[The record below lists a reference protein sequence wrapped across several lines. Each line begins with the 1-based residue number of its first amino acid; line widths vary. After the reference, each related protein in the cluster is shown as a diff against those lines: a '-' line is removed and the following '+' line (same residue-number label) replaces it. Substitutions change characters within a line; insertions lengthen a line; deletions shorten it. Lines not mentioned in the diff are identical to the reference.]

1 MGLHKVVKSIHE
13 EPLLHY
19 PCFPSLSGAP
29 APSPQILFIT
39 PNLCNPVRNV
49 ILSIPYTSP
58 IFSSSLVVAHALSA
72 KTPSE
77 KRILIWA
84 REGGKEKNC
93 TEAAPDLEEPRFP
106 WSQHDCCSTAPLLK
120 LSIPVSESQARAG
133 VPGDTYVTL
142 AGPGQPGGERRPPS
156 SPTIPHRRR
165 CGWLRLPSWV
175 KSDLPRLS
183 AQALPG
189 KKRGRSETGW
199 SLTEKGAGKGAGDWR
214 KGTWRRRGRR
224 EIKRKECWGRS
235 LRLRRGP

>member
-77 KRILIWA
+77 KRILIC
-84 REGGKEKNC
+84 EPGK
-93 TEAAPDLEEPRFP
+93 
-106 WSQHDCCSTAPLLK
+106 
-120 LSIPVSESQARAG
+120 
-133 VPGDTYVTL
+133 
-142 AGPGQPGGERRPPS
+142 GERKK
-156 SPTIPHRRR
+156 TVQKQ
-165 CGWLRLPSWV
+165 LR
-175 KSDLPRLS
+175 
-183 AQALPG
+183 
-189 KKRGRSETGW
+189 T
-199 SLTEKGAGKGAGDWR
+199 
-214 KGTWRRRGRR
+214 
-224 EIKRKECWGRS
+224 
-235 LRLRRGP
+235 